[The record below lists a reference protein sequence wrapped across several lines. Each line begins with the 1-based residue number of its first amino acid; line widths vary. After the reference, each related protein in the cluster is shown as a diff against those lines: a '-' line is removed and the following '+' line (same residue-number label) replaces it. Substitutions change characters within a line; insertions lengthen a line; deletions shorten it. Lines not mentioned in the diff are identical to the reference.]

1 MAGFFLPGIV
11 VFSLGNVSLSMEKR
25 HVGFDL
31 AIYEGVQALLPADRE
46 LLLKAR
52 EATLGAYAPY
62 SGFRVGAALLLES
75 GEVVIGSNQENA
87 SFPSGL
93 CAERVAVFQKGARFP
108 EGVIEVLAVVAL
120 SPGKDLKIPA
130 APCGNCR
137 QSLLEYEYRQK
148 SAIRILLQADNGSVY
163 ECPSVS
169 ALLPLGFDQ
178 SYLDSRY

>member
-1 MAGFFLPGIV
+1 
-11 VFSLGNVSLSMEKR
+11 MEKR

-31 AIYEGVQALLPADRE
+31 IIYEGAEALPSGDRE
-46 LLLKAR
+46 LLKRAR
-52 EATLGAYAPY
+52 SATSGAYAPY
-62 SGFRVGAALLLES
+62 SGFRVGAALLLQS

-108 EGVIEVLAVVAL
+108 EGVIKVLAVVAM
-120 SPGKDLKIPA
+120 SPGRHLKIPA

-137 QSLLEYEYRQK
+137 QSLLEYEQRQN
-148 SAIRILLQADNGSVY
+148 SPIRILLQADNGQVY